1 MAITA
6 KDVQKLREMTG
17 VGMMDC
23 KKALTEAEGDFDT
36 AIEWLR
42 EKGLAA
48 QTKKAGKVA
57 AEGVSYAI
65 VADNGVGVVI
75 EVNSQTDFVAK
86 NEVFQDFVKTLASIV
101 ANENPADVEALKAC
115 TYPGTDR
122 TVADVTADK
131 VLAIGENIQI
141 RRFVRYAE
149 GVNVPY
155 IHMGGKIGVLV
166 NLAVEGVEADKVI
179 ELGKDVAMQIAAM
192 NPAFLDKSD
201 VSQETLDKEKE
212 IQLAMMAND
221 PKMAAKPEKVKE
233 GIVMGKLG
241 KYYEENC
248 LLQQAFVKENKVSV
262 EKHVAA
268 VAKELGGKITADYK
282 NSNLMLVTVL
292 KGAVVFLADLMRQI
306 DVPAEIDFMVVSS
319 YGSGVKSSGV
329 VKIVK
334 DLDVPLAGKDIL
346 IVEDILDS
354 GLTLSYIKELLES
367 RGPRSIRIATLLDK
381 PSRRKV
387 DLQADYIG
395 FSVPDEFVIGY
406 GLDYDEKYRNLPY
419 IGILKPEVYSV

>member
-23 KKALTEAEGDFDT
+23 KKALTEAEGNMDK

-65 VADNGVGVVI
+65 VADNGVGVAI

-86 NEVFQDFVKTLASIV
+86 NEVFQEFVKAVATAV
-101 ANENPADVEALKAC
+101 ANDDPADVEALKAC
-115 TYPGTDR
+115 KYPGEDR
-122 TVADVTADK
+122 TIADVTADK

-141 RRFVRYAE
+141 RRFVRYAQ

-166 NLAVEGVEADKVI
+166 NLEVEGIEADKVV

-192 NPAFLDKSD
+192 NPSFLDKSD
-201 VSQETLDKEKE
+201 VDQATLDKEKE
-212 IQLAMMAND
+212 ILLAQAKED
-221 PKMAAKPEKVKE
+221 PKNANKPENIIEKMVL
-233 GIVMGKLG
+233 GRVG

-248 LLQQAFVKENKVSV
+248 LLQQAFVKENKTSV
-262 EKHVAA
+262 EKHVAE
-268 VAKELGGKITADYK
+268 VAKQLGGKI
-282 NSNLMLVTVL
+282 
-292 KGAVVFLADLMRQI
+292 AVKAFTRFATGEGIEKKED
-306 DVPAEIDFMVVSS
+306 DFAAEVASM
-319 YGSGVKSSGV
+319 
-329 VKIVK
+329 
-334 DLDVPLAGKDIL
+334 
-346 IVEDILDS
+346 
-354 GLTLSYIKELLES
+354 IK
-367 RGPRSIRIATLLDK
+367 
-381 PSRRKV
+381 
-387 DLQADYIG
+387 
-395 FSVPDEFVIGY
+395 
-406 GLDYDEKYRNLPY
+406 
-419 IGILKPEVYSV
+419 

>member
-1 MAITA
+1 MAFTA
-6 KDVQKLREMTG
+6 QDVKTLREMTN

-23 KKALTEAEGDFDT
+23 KKALTASEGDIDK

-86 NEVFQDFVKTLASIV
+86 NEVFQAFVKDLALVV

-122 TVADVTADK
+122 TVSDVTADK

-166 NLAVEGVEADKVI
+166 NMEVEGIDAAQVT

-192 NPAFLDKSD
+192 NPAYLDKSEVD
-201 VSQETLDKEKE
+201 QATLDKEKE
-212 IQLAMMAND
+212 IQLAQMAND
-221 PKMAAKPEKVKE
+221 PKMAAKPEKVKQ

-241 KYYEENC
+241 KYFEENC
-248 LLQQAFVKENKVSV
+248 LLQQAFVKENKTSV
-262 EKHVAA
+262 EKHVAE
-268 VAKELGGKITADYK
+268 VAKQLGGKITIKAFTRFATGEGIEKKEDDF
-282 NSNLMLVTVL
+282 
-292 KGAVVFLADLMRQI
+292 A
-306 DVPAEIDFMVVSS
+306 AEVASM
-319 YGSGVKSSGV
+319 
-329 VKIVK
+329 
-334 DLDVPLAGKDIL
+334 
-346 IVEDILDS
+346 
-354 GLTLSYIKELLES
+354 IK
-367 RGPRSIRIATLLDK
+367 
-381 PSRRKV
+381 
-387 DLQADYIG
+387 
-395 FSVPDEFVIGY
+395 
-406 GLDYDEKYRNLPY
+406 
-419 IGILKPEVYSV
+419 

>member
-1 MAITA
+1 MAISA

-23 KKALTEAEGDFDT
+23 KKALTEAEGDFDK

-48 QTKKAGKVA
+48 QTKKAGKIA

-86 NEVFQDFVKTLASIV
+86 NEVFQGFVKDLANIV
-101 ANENPADVEALKAC
+101 ANDDPADVEALKAC

-131 VLAIGENIQI
+131 VLAIGENIQV

-166 NLAVEGVEADKVI
+166 NLEVEGIEADKVT
-179 ELGKDVAMQIAAM
+179 ELGKDIAMQIAAM
-192 NPAFLDKSD
+192 NPAYLDKSD
-201 VSQETLDKEKE
+201 VDQTTLDKEKE
-212 IQLAMMAND
+212 ILLIQAKED
-221 PKMAAKPEKVKE
+221 PKNANKPENIIEKM
-233 GIVMGKLG
+233 VMGRIG

-262 EKHVAA
+262 EKHIAE
-268 VAKELGGKITADYK
+268 VAKQLGGKI
-282 NSNLMLVTVL
+282 
-292 KGAVVFLADLMRQI
+292 AVKAFTRFQTGEGI
-306 DVPAEIDFMVVSS
+306 EKAEEDF
-319 YGSGVKSSGV
+319 
-329 VKIVK
+329 
-334 DLDVPLAGKDIL
+334 A
-346 IVEDILDS
+346 
-354 GLTLSYIKELLES
+354 
-367 RGPRSIRIATLLDK
+367 A
-381 PSRRKV
+381 
-387 DLQADYIG
+387 
-395 FSVPDEFVIGY
+395 
-406 GLDYDEKYRNLPY
+406 
-419 IGILKPEVYSV
+419 EVASMIH